1 MLQIISN
8 IKFIL
13 ETPIT
18 FFIPYINSASTPE
31 VIEYASIV
39 PINEFSSGSIKLQ
52 GIIKLP
58 LNNDMIM
65 LKTINR
71 FIYSSVLFVTLSI
84 I

>member
-18 FFIPYINSASTPE
+18 FFITYINSASAPE